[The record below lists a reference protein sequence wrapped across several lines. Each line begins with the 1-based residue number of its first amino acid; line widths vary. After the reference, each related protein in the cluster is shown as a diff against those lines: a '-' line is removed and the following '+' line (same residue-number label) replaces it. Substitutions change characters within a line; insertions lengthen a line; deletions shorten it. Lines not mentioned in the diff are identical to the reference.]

1 MCKGDVVCCTVVQT
15 SWLSFENSANMIK
28 NDFQMA
34 LPSLAR
40 MIGAV
45 MAYILEAFRDI
56 GIILYL
62 RLLRDTLHRVL
73 GVDMSKVAPG
83 LLPGCEFFNH
93 ARLVCVRPQ

>member
-1 MCKGDVVCCTVVQT
+1 MCKVDMVCYSIVQT
-15 SWLSFENSANMIK
+15 SCLSFENSANMIK

-40 MIGAV
+40 MIGVV
-45 MAYILEAFRDI
+45 MAYIPEAFRDI

-73 GVDMSKVAPG
+73 GVDMNKVAFG

-93 ARLVCVRPQ
+93 ARLICVRPQ